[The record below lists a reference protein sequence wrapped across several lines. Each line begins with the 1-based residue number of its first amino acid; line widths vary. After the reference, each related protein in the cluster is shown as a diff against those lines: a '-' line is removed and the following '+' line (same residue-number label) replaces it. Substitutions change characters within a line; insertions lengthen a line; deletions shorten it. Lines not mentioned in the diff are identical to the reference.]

1 KLLGDVRGKNVFL
14 ADDLLGTGGTLIKA
28 FKLLK
33 EMGAKKI
40 VAGISLPL
48 FTGEAIQFFD
58 EAYEQGLFH
67 KIIGTNAV
75 FHDETLLDRPWYATA
90 NVSNL
95 FARAMSRLHH
105 NRSLSSLL
113 DNSAIIQK
121 LLNG

>member
-1 KLLGDVRGKNVFL
+1 
-14 ADDLLGTGGTLIKA
+14 LGTGGTLIKA
-28 FKLLK
+28 FVLLK

-40 VAGISLPL
+40 IAGISLPL
-48 FTGEAIQFFD
+48 FTGNALRSFD
-58 EAYEQGLFH
+58 EAFEKGLFT

-75 FHDETLLDRPWYATA
+75 YHEEALLTRPWYTTA

-113 DNSAIIQK
+113 DNSQIIQK
-121 LLNG
+121 LLKS